1 MDWSGSHGILIR
13 CALIKTVSGSRKSG
27 GKLGSTKLNSS
38 CPLQDCTEAG
48 YAVVPWEFP
57 KGVLIVFQTSVF
69 QSSSSNI
76 SGVLFFRAV
85 REMPGWMSLA
95 LSFRVLGNWSLPAA
109 PWGLVLGGGER
120 RPREVT
126 CLVAGLE
133 LEPSSL
139 DLPPAGRLSCL
150 HY

>member
-1 MDWSGSHGILIR
+1 M
-13 CALIKTVSGSRKSG
+13 
-27 GKLGSTKLNSS
+27 
-38 CPLQDCTEAG
+38 
-48 YAVVPWEFP
+48 PWEFL
-57 KGVLIVFQTSVF
+57 KGVLVVFQTSLF

-76 SGVLFFRAV
+76 SGVFFRAV
-85 REMPGWMSLA
+85 WEMPGWMSLA
-95 LSFRVLGNWSLPAA
+95 VSSRVLGNWSLPAA

-139 DLPPAGRLSCL
+139 ISLLPGRLSCL
-150 HY
+150 HC